1 MEPGVALVQEL
12 EHDGATVPTWRPQFV
27 GASTKKVHGH
37 IAVDDGA
44 VQDILEERAGKMA
57 GDIDQRPSCGCARNP
72 IDDGQVNRWESIGG
86 GSRGVE
92 RSPARADDHDL
103 RFRWWARQAVQ
114 RQRALPAR
122 NAVDGERSGHGSRSP
137 VGLGTHRDAVDTR
150 SRLLPLPDSQSP
162 SNRCARVAGPE
173 RLRQRE
179 DTVLVSG
186 VITQAGDAVIG
197 SHTPTTTK

>member
-1 MEPGVALVQEL
+1 M
-12 EHDGATVPTWRPQFV
+12 TVR
-27 GASTKKVHGH
+27 ST
-37 IAVDDGA
+37 A
-44 VQDILEERAGKMA
+44 
-57 GDIDQRPSCGCARNP
+57 
-72 IDDGQVNRWESIGG
+72 
-86 GSRGVE
+86 GSRSVE
-92 RSPARADDHDL
+92 GAGAWSAVRRVRTTTISGS
-103 RFRWWARQAVQ
+103 RWWARQAVQ

-122 NAVDGERSGHGSRSP
+122 DAVDGERSGHGSRSP